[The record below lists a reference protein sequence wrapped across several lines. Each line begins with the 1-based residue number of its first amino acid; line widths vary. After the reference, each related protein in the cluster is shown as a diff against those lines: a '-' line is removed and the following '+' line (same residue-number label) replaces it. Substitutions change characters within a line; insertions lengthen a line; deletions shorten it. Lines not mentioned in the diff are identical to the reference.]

1 MANNEGEKAAVQ
13 TGGPAAERKGLSLIN
28 HLKFFVSDTTGARSH
43 DRVKREGDFIHRAAA
58 YCYIF
63 YIFVVKCV
71 SITSF

>member
-43 DRVKREGDFIHRAAA
+43 DQVKREGDFIQQM
-58 YCYIF
+58 YI
-63 YIFVVKCV
+63 VVYL
-71 SITSF
+71 TFL